1 MSFNKKTK
9 LKGIIFIILILAGSA
24 YFFKD
29 ELLILKN
36 DNRSSIDQ
44 LYVDS
49 DGVEHMLD
57 QGWFPEVSTSFARF
71 YVGKHKEICGK
82 VTQEA
87 VTRKGAFINFG
98 DRYPN
103 HDFSIVIWGE
113 VEKKDLP
120 HIGQHLCVKGLVS
133 EYNGK
138 PQIELKTLNAQIYYK
153 ED

>member
-1 MSFNKKTK
+1 MSFKKKTK
-9 LKGIIFIILILAGSA
+9 LKGIIFILFILAGSA
-24 YFFKD
+24 YLFKD
-29 ELLILKN
+29 KLLILKN
-36 DNRSSIDQ
+36 DTRSSIDNV
-44 LYVDS
+44 YVDS
-49 DGVEHMLD
+49 DGIEHNLD
-57 QGWFPEVSTSFARF
+57 QGWSPETSTSFARF
-71 YVGKHKEICGK
+71 YVGKHKEICGR
-82 VTQEA
+82 VAQRA

-120 HIGQHLCVKGLVS
+120 TVGQHLCVKGLVS
-133 EYNGK
+133 KYNGK

>member
-1 MSFNKKTK
+1 MGFNKKTK

-57 QGWFPEVSTSFARF
+57 QGWFPEVSASFARF
-71 YVGKHKEICGK
+71 YVGKHKVICGK
-82 VTQEA
+82 VAQRA

-113 VEKKDLP
+113 VDKKDLP
-120 HIGQHLCVKGLVS
+120 TVGQYLCVKGLVGK
-133 EYNGK
+133 YKGK
-138 PQIELKTLNAQIYYK
+138 PQVELKTLNAQIYYK
-153 ED
+153 EN